1 MLKVWSPVS
10 EKLKYF
16 LVLSLRPSGCL
27 TSWNPPEHTQ
37 INYMV
42 TDLEGGPR
50 PSSPVE
56 DSYRANILTV
66 SVPVSVSEQRK

>member
-1 MLKVWSPVS
+1 MPNLL
-10 EKLKYF
+10 E
-16 LVLSLRPSGCL
+16 
-27 TSWNPPEHTQ
+27 PPAHTH
-37 INYMV
+37 INYVV